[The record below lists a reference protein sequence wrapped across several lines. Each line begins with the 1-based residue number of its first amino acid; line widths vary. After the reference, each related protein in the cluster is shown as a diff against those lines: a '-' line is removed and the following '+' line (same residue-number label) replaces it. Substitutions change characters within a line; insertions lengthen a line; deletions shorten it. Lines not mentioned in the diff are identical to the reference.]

1 MLQDVLVLKCSHSNS
16 YLILEYVE
24 NGDLFTYI
32 SQNGALTEEESV
44 FVFRQ
49 MMSAVQYCHAYNI
62 CHRDLK
68 PENILLK
75 SDGQIK
81 IADFGMAALHQ
92 GPRSHL
98 QTSCGSPHYAAP
110 ELLKARPYRGD
121 KADIWS
127 MGVILF
133 VMLAGRLPFDE
144 DDMGL
149 MLAKAKKAIYT
160 MPTSFSPDA
169 KDLVHRI
176 LQVEPEIRISMN
188 RMWKHP
194 LIWKYGYLDDL
205 GSGGTDGLGQFGRG
219 TQVTPLDL
227 ANIDTQI
234 FRQLRSM
241 WHTLR
246 EDELAGKLVS
256 NEYVLLY
263 SFPSPA
269 ISKDIH

>member
-1 MLQDVLVLKCSHSNS
+1 MPNQRFS

-24 NGDLFTYI
+24 NGDLFTYV
-32 SQNGALTEEESV
+32 SQNGALTEEASV

-75 SDGQIK
+75 ADGQIK

-92 GPRSHL
+92 GPRYHL

-149 MLAKAKKAIYT
+149 MLAKAKKGIYT
-160 MPTSFSPDA
+160 MPSAFSPDA

-176 LQVEPEIRISMN
+176 LQIEPDVRISMN
-188 RMWKHP
+188 KMWQHP

-205 GSGGTDGLGQFGRG
+205 GSNGTDGQGQGGRG

-227 ANIDTQI
+227 ASIDTQI

-246 EDELAGKLVS
+246 EDDLAAKLVS
-256 NEYVLLY
+256 NEYVA
-263 SFPSPA
+263 SSTPSSLS
-269 ISKDIH
+269 IY